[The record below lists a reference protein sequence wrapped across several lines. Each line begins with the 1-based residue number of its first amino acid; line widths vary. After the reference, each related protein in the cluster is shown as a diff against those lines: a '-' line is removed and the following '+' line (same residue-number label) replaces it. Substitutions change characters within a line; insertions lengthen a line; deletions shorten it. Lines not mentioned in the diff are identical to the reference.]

1 MTDTTRD
8 FIEAGRP
15 FKAIWSVREQQYVIT
30 DAAGYVHAKCDD
42 DQDAAEAI
50 ADKLND

>member
-1 MTDTTRD
+1 MTDATRE

-15 FKAIWSVREQQYVIT
+15 FKAMWSVRHQQYVVADVT
-30 DAAGYVHAKCDD
+30 GYVHAKCDD